1 MCSIETKMATRV
13 YEELTSITGI
23 RSLID
28 NTGEDVDEEEKDGD
42 EKSSPG
48 RVRSRGKKE
57 EDPGGDH
64 NEDSG
69 DIVEGDVLL
78 PLAEHL
84 QLDTHNGVENSW
96 ILDTLGDSVR
106 TSQVRGLYAVV
117 KGFQVNQR
125 RRVIFFIWEEVNL
138 AVGLGKATQ
147 LKIAILLMERKIC
160 ELGIANDDNC
170 GFKTIVNIYHRTI
183 PFEG

>member
-48 RVRSRGKKE
+48 RVRSRGKKK
-57 EDPGGDH
+57 EDPRGDH
-64 NEDSG
+64 NENSG

-84 QLDTHNGVENSW
+84 QLDPHNGVENSW

-106 TSQVRGLYAVV
+106 ASQVRGLYAVC
-117 KGFQVNQR
+117 GSQRISNQPELR
-125 RRVIFFIWEEVNL
+125 SHIL
-138 AVGLGKATQ
+138 CLGRS
-147 LKIAILLMERKIC
+147 EP
-160 ELGIANDDNC
+160 G
-170 GFKTIVNIYHRTI
+170 
-183 PFEG
+183 